1 MEPFRHHV
9 FICVQHRLE
18 DKPYCTELG
27 GEAVLDEL
35 QRLVHQRKLDHE
47 VQVTPCGCLGLC
59 HGGPNMVVY
68 PEGTWYQG
76 VTADQ
81 VGEIVQSHLIEGKP
95 VARLAHQDR
104 AAMRAEI
111 TRETARA
118 RAEEVARQEAGVVPD
133 RLRRLADNFRASRA
147 FLTAVELDLFS
158 CLGASSDAAGE
169 APGAG
174 GRATAPE
181 VAERMGADPRATE
194 LLLCALASLGL
205 LRRDAE
211 GRFGC
216 SEDTGRYL
224 VKGLAD
230 DARAAIMHR
239 VHMWDRWSTL
249 TECVREGSAMGYE
262 ANAGPFA
269 TQAYLAATHKIASLA
284 APRLVTALGL
294 TQVSR
299 VLDVGGGSGAYSAA
313 VLRAFPKA
321 TAEILDLAPV
331 LRITSRYVR
340 EAGLEERVQLRA
352 GDFGH
357 DGFGA
362 GFDLVLLS
370 YVLHLNA
377 PEGARRLLQKVRD
390 ALVPGGHVAI
400 NDFVLSADKTVPTSA
415 ALHALNLLVSTRGG
429 TVYSEP
435 EYRLLLESLGFV
447 EVRKIPLVGPTD
459 VITARKP
466 S

>member
-18 DKPYCTELG
+18 DKPYCTERG

-59 HGGPNMVVY
+59 QGGPNMVVY

-76 VTADQ
+76 VSADQ

-104 AAMRAEI
+104 AAMREEI
-111 TRETARA
+111 TRETART
-118 RAEEVARQEAGVVPD
+118 RAEEVARQDAGVIPD
-133 RLRRLADNFRASRA
+133 RLRRLADNFRASRT

-158 CLGASSDAAGE
+158 ALGDG
-169 APGAG
+169 
-174 GRATAPE
+174 ATAVE
-181 VAERMGADPRATE
+181 VAERMGADPKSTE
-194 LLLCALASLGL
+194 TLLLALASLGL
-205 LRRDAE
+205 IRRDRE
-211 GRFGC
+211 GRFTCG
-216 SEDTGRYL
+216 EDTGRYL
-224 VKGLAD
+224 VKGRPD

-249 TECVREGSAMGYE
+249 TECVREGNAMGVE
-262 ANAGPFA
+262 ATAGPFA

-284 APRLVTALGL
+284 APRLVAALDL
-294 TQVSR
+294 TRVNR

-313 VLRAFPKA
+313 VLRAFPGA
-321 TAEILDLAPV
+321 SAEIFDLAPV

-340 EAGLEERVQLRA
+340 DAGLEDRVQLRT
-352 GDFGH
+352 GDFVH
-357 DGFGA
+357 DGFGT

-377 PEGARRLLQKVRD
+377 PEGARRLLQKVHD
-390 ALVPGGHVAI
+390 ALAPGGHVAI

-429 TVYSEP
+429 TVYSVP
-435 EYRLLLESLGFV
+435 EYHAMLEAQGFV